1 MCIRDSFYGLAPLYA
16 VLVGALE
23 LGPWAYL
30 GVFILTSVAAQGF
43 NLGHTNHLLN
53 IAPAGERSRYI
64 GTLNTLVG
72 AALFM
77 PVLGGLLADVGG
89 YPAVFI
95 LSAAF
100 SAAAWWQCGKLR
112 RDA

>member
-1 MCIRDSFYGLAPLYA
+1 
-16 VLVGALE
+16 
-23 LGPWAYL
+23 
-30 GVFILTSVAAQGF
+30 
-43 NLGHTNHLLN
+43 
-53 IAPAGERSRYI
+53 
-64 GTLNTLVG
+64 
-72 AALFM
+72 M